1 MAENKQKSGI
11 VPFGS
16 IPDFFAS
23 SAGQV
28 EKNCVMDRF
37 RVPPVLG
44 MARGSGTRKGW
55 GIDMTK
61 ENTDKEDDGG
71 TGGDDAPGGDQAE
84 SGGTV
89 GAADSH
95 ISDADSGTAGI
106 ADEMPERTLLMRRS
120 PV

>member
-1 MAENKQKSGI
+1 M
-11 VPFGS
+11 
-16 IPDFFAS
+16 
-23 SAGQV
+23 
-28 EKNCVMDRF
+28 
-37 RVPPVLG
+37 PPVLG

-120 PV
+120 HV

>member
-1 MAENKQKSGI
+1 
-11 VPFGS
+11 
-16 IPDFFAS
+16 
-23 SAGQV
+23 
-28 EKNCVMDRF
+28 
-37 RVPPVLG
+37 

-55 GIDMTK
+55 GINMTK
-61 ENTDKEDDGG
+61 EDTDKEDDGG

-106 ADEMPERTLLMRRS
+106 ADEMYRRLEALITEIMVKAAQQAQQN
-120 PV
+120 PQETQFPKED